1 MDSRDL
7 MEKIV
12 KILEKTYYGDV
23 RLENGRSFGV
33 GKNKSEENINTAS
46 SIGLC
51 IRVFS
56 DNKWY
61 YLGFNEFNEKKILNE
76 TKKLVRRVG
85 NKPSKLILRDSRET
99 DTEIRVKKN
108 PNKISQEEKMK
119 TVREIFVLT
128 SLYNNI

>member
-7 MEKIV
+7 MRKII

-23 RLENGRSFGV
+23 RFDTSRSFSV

-56 DNKWY
+56 DNKWH
-61 YLGFNEFNEKKILNE
+61 YLGFNEFNEQKILDE

-85 NKPSKLILRDSRET
+85 NKPSKLILQDSWET

-108 PNKISQEEKMK
+108 PNDVSQEEKIK
-119 TVREIFVLT
+119 IIRGV
-128 SLYNNI
+128 